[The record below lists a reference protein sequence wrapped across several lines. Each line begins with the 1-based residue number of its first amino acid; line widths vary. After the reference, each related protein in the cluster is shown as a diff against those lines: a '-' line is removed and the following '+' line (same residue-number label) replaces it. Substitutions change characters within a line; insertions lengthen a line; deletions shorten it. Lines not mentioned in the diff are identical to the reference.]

1 VICTLPLLL
10 SEGAQMNIATR
21 QMIERGIAK
30 RVVRSAIEAG
40 YTVSLHDGGEYT
52 VKRSRKLSEVVGAMF
67 TVDEERLE
75 IRNADG
81 GLIGT
86 VWFVYGNDGHDAIND
101 HTESDTMRKLL
112 SDAVAYAEH
121 AEFTY
126 C

>member
-1 VICTLPLLL
+1 MDI
-10 SEGAQMNIATR
+10 STR

-30 RVVRSAIEAG
+30 RVVRSAIAAG
-40 YTVSLHDGGEYT
+40 YTVSLWDGGEYT

-67 TVDEERLE
+67 TVDEESLE
-75 IRNADG
+75 IRNVEG

-86 VWFVYGNDGHDAIND
+86 VWMVYGNDGFDAIND
-101 HTESDTMRKLL
+101 YTATETMEKLL
-112 SDAVAYAEH
+112 RDADEYARH

>member
-1 VICTLPLLL
+1 
-10 SEGAQMNIATR
+10 MNIETR
-21 QMIERGIAK
+21 QMIEKGIAK

-40 YTVSLHDGGEYT
+40 FTLSLYDGGEWP

-67 TVDEERLE
+67 TVDEERLD
-75 IRNADG
+75 IRNAEG
-81 GLIGT
+81 GLIGN
-86 VWFVYGNDGHDAIND
+86 VWFVYGNDGYDAIND
-101 HTESDTMRKLL
+101 HTESNTMRKLL

>member
-1 VICTLPLLL
+1 
-10 SEGAQMNIATR
+10 MNIATR

-40 YTVSLHDGGEYT
+40 FTVSLYDGGDWP

-67 TVDEERLE
+67 TVDEESLE
-75 IRNADG
+75 IRNVEG

-86 VWFVYGNDGHDAIND
+86 VWMVYGNDGFDAIND
-101 HTESDTMRKLL
+101 FTATETMERLL
-112 SDAVAYAEH
+112 SDANKYAEH